1 MREEG
6 AASFERARGHSAQP
20 RWRFCPPSPGL
31 PGQQVHV
38 FGIPL
43 NSRHPWETKY
53 PRSFSRDVSFLLK
66 TFLECRLLQP
76 CHPDARPPGTFLTA
90 ASLHA
95 DLQARP
101 AHGIRFLTFPG
112 RSYIEGDL
120 RSGLRLSES
129 CLAFQRPHRG
139 FSGPF
144 QATGPLPF
152 VTFLHVWP
160 AALALL
166 FRGCEVDLQVCVHV
180 PTWTVSS
187 VATART
193 L

>member
-76 CHPDARPPGTFLTA
+76 CHPDASPPAPSSQRPPSTPTSKYARLM
-90 ASLHA
+90 AS
-95 DLQARP
+95 
-101 AHGIRFLTFPG
+101 
-112 RSYIEGDL
+112 
-120 RSGLRLSES
+120 
-129 CLAFQRPHRG
+129 AF
-139 FSGPF
+139 SPF
-144 QATGPLPF
+144 QAVPTSK
-152 VTFLHVWP
+152 VTFASVSTYLSPAWP
-160 AALALL
+160 SSDPTGAFLDHSRPQALSPL
-166 FRGCEVDLQVCVHV
+166 
-180 PTWTVSS
+180 
-187 VATART
+187 
-193 L
+193 